1 MNFQPGDIVK
11 VKSGGPDMTVSST
24 KDGHVWCT
32 WFVKDQF
39 GEAKSTMFDAAVLLK
54 ISG

>member
-24 KDGHVWCT
+24 KDGDVWCT
-32 WFVKDQF
+32 WFVVGQF
-39 GEAKSTMFDAAVLLK
+39 GEAKSHMFKATVLLK